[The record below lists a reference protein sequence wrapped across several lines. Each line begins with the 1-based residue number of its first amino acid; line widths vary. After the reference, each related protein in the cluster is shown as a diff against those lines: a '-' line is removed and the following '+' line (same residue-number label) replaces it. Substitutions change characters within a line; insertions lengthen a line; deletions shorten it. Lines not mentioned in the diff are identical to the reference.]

1 MTRFFIFF
9 TILNTVLLLITGCS
23 APVDRVAEPLKTQR
37 LAEMPEQILPQLGA
51 EEPIETETELPEIV
65 PFIPDVNELPEIEL
79 PQIELIT
86 AGPAEE
92 LAEEK
97 EPVRKKPP
105 KEKESEPKSVNAD
118 SFHRKCEYI
127 LNTFVDEQGLVN
139 YKKLKRKSDR
149 LRKLLRKFAELDPKR
164 YEAWPEKDKIAFW
177 LNAYNLQT
185 LRIIVDNYPIQAIRL
200 LLVLWPPDDIRHIRG
215 IWSKYKFLIMD
226 EQFTLDELKQRFFR
240 GQFDEPRLFFAVSYA
255 SLSSPLLRNEPYT
268 AEKLDEQ
275 LDEQVKKFLSCS
287 DNFRIDR
294 SENKVFLSSIFQPSW
309 FGTEFVSRYGTDK
322 KFKDHRPESRAV
334 LNFIINYIPQADADF
349 LEVENYT
356 IKYTKYNWLLNQ
368 Q

>member
-9 TILNTVLLLITGCS
+9 TILNTVLLLIAGCPTP
-23 APVDRVAEPLKTQR
+23 ADKAVEPPQTQR
-37 LAEMPEQILPQLGA
+37 PAEAPEQILPVPEA
-51 EEPIETETELPEIV
+51 EEPVETEMELPEIV

-79 PQIELIT
+79 LEAELI
-86 AGPAEE
+86 AAEDR
-92 LAEEK
+92 AVEK
-97 EPVRKKPP
+97 EPVSPPKK
-105 KEKESEPKSVNAD
+105 KEKEPEPKSVNTD
-118 SFHRKCEYI
+118 SFHKKCEHI

-139 YKKLKRKSDR
+139 YKKLKWKSDK
-149 LRKLLRKFAELDPKR
+149 LRELLRQFAELDPKR
-164 YEAWPEKDKIAFW
+164 YAAWPEKDKIAFW
-177 LNAYNLQT
+177 LNAYNLQM
-185 LRIIVDNYPIQAIRL
+185 LRIIVDNYPIRATRL

-215 IWSKYKFLIMD
+215 IWNKYKFLIMD
-226 EQFTLDELKQRFFR
+226 EQFTLDELQQRFFR

-268 AEKLDEQ
+268 AEKLNDQ
-275 LDEQVKKFLSCS
+275 LDDQVKKFLSRA

-294 SENKVFLSSIFQPSW
+294 SDNKVYLSSIFQPSW
-309 FGTEFVSRYGTDK
+309 FGTEFVNKYGTDR
-322 KFKDHRPESRAV
+322 KFKDHRLESRAV
-334 LNFIINYIPQADADF
+334 LNFITNYIPQADADF